1 MSKVF
6 GIGTGICYNQGII
19 KWVKILSIGVSQ
31 LVSVPVS
38 VPVLVLVSVL
48 GEKKKIATSI
58 ATSTFYDTRTILI
71 IMHLLTEK
79 DR

>member
-48 GEKKKIATSI
+48 GDKKSATSI

-79 DR
+79 DQ

>member
-19 KWVKILSIGVSQ
+19 KWVKILSIGVSE
-31 LVSVPVS
+31 LVS
-38 VPVLVLVSVL
+38 VPVLVPVSVL
-48 GEKKKIATSI
+48 GDFFFATSI